1 MKKKALSLL
10 LTLALCLSLL
20 PTAAWAT
27 EDEGGSSPAAQSGET
42 HADHCICGANH
53 HVVGSHTNE

>member
-27 EDEGGSSPAAQSGET
+27 EDEGESSPFCAERGEP
-42 HADHCICGANH
+42 H
-53 HVVGSHTNE
+53 